1 MRSTLPLVV
10 VGMIVLGPMAPAS
23 SQPAQGTPV
32 ATGEPRPLPPE
43 KQRMIL
49 EQVRSSPD
57 LPQAN
62 LSEPVRVGMTIP
74 DEVEVL
80 ELPQDA
86 ATTVPTVTTY
96 SYIIVG
102 NQIAIVEPE
111 NRKVIQLIKR

>member
-1 MRSTLPLVV
+1 MRPTVPLVIA
-10 VGMIVLGPMAPAS
+10 GMVALGAIAPAS
-23 SQPAQGTPV
+23 SQPTQGTLV
-32 ATGEPRPLPPE
+32 ETGGPRPLPPE
-43 KQRMIL
+43 KQKMIL
-49 EQVRSSPD
+49 DQVRRSPD

-62 LSEPVRVGMTIP
+62 LSEPLRVGMMIP

-102 NQIAIVEPE
+102 DQIAILDPE
-111 NRKVIQLIKR
+111 TRTVIQLIKR

>member
-10 VGMIVLGPMAPAS
+10 IGIVVLGSMAPAS
-23 SQPAQGTPV
+23 SQPAQSTPV
-32 ATGEPRPLPPE
+32 PTGEPRPLPLE
-43 KQRMIL
+43 KLKMIL
-49 EQVRSSPD
+49 EQVRRSPD

-62 LSEPVRVGMTIP
+62 LNEPVRVGITIA

-96 SYIIVG
+96 RYVIVG
-102 NQIAIVEPE
+102 DQIAIIEPE
-111 NRKVIQLIKR
+111 SRTVIQLIKR